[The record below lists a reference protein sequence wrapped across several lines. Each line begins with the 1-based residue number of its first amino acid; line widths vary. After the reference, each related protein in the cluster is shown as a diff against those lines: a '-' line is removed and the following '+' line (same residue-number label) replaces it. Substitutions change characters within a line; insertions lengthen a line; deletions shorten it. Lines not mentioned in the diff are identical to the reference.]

1 MGVAKIG
8 DRVQENGNP
17 TNLANINGNRKE
29 GNKMVKRSELVSA
42 AKELNSVLGL
52 EPAIDI
58 KAKPEVLTIKLQEAA
73 GLLDLE
79 QDKLTDTTLAVIE
92 ALGYGQSEDADAEAP
107 EPDDAPDPAPV
118 SEDFGAEKE
127 EEELLQSVTRTSKLA
142 DLKILV
148 SEHDEFKQL
157 RDGLDAYKGLSGPR
171 ELKTAMMR
179 ALRVEVTSSPTPAQ
193 RRTAGVKKDKGPGV
207 IATIVSL
214 IEEAPKKMGITKP
227 DILVKLTTQFPN
239 RDPKAM
245 EKTINVQ
252 VPTRIN
258 KERFPVSKTEV
269 GGYFKA

>member
-29 GNKMVKRSELVSA
+29 GSKMVKRSELVSA

-58 KAKPEVLTIKLQEAA
+58 RAKPEVLTIKLQEAA

-92 ALGYGQSEDADAEAP
+92 VLGYGQSEDVDTEAP
-107 EPDDAPDPAPV
+107 EPDDAPDPASV
-118 SEDFGAEKE
+118 SEDSGVEEE
-127 EEELLQSVTRTSKLA
+127 EEELLQVVTRASKLA

-157 RDGLDAYKGLSGPR
+157 RGGLDAYKGLSGPR
-171 ELKTAMMR
+171 ELKTAMMA
-179 ALRVEVTSSPTPAQ
+179 AL
-193 RRTAGVKKDKGPGV
+193 GVV
-207 IATIVSL
+207 IAAPS
-214 IEEAPKKMGITKP
+214 PKKTDSTPRKKSGVGLESFEN
-227 DILVKLTTQFPN
+227 LVKRLFAAGKDDAAIVKEFAAVY
-239 RDPKAM
+239 RDRKGEAEDDFLRKRASAYINIAKKA
-245 EKTINVQ
+245 
-252 VPTRIN
+252 N
-258 KERFPVSKTEV
+258 KAPDS
-269 GGYFKA
+269 